1 MEHPMGIQVG
11 TALRRLGAGVLVGLA
26 VTLPAHA
33 LVDIGTT
40 VFSDSFDDGDVSDWV
55 VSSSGNITGPVVA
68 VRTDS
73 VVSGPGALWT
83 YFNAP
88 SGGTGAGFVR
98 ATHSFTAP
106 VAADY
111 TLDLW
116 ARSAICSGCTMFF
129 DVLVDG
135 QSLTRDGTAQTAFS
149 QRSFSLAGLTAGQH
163 QLTLGMYTNAASS
176 GRFQASFDDVRIST
190 LAPVPEPAAAW
201 LMLGGLVALGAAAR
215 RRG

>member
-1 MEHPMGIQVG
+1 MGIQVG
-11 TALRRLGAGVLVGLA
+11 SALRRLGAGVLVGLA
-26 VTLPAHA
+26 AAMPAHA

-55 VSSSGNITGPVVA
+55 VSKSVNITVPVVE

-98 ATHSFTAP
+98 ATHSFMAP

-116 ARSAICSGCTMFF
+116 ARSAPCSGCTMYF

-135 QSLTRDGTAQTAFS
+135 QSLTRDGTSQTSFS
-149 QRSFSLAGLTAGQH
+149 QRSFSMTGLAAGQH
-163 QLTLGMYTNAASS
+163 LLTLGMYTSGASN

-190 LAPVPEPAAAW
+190 LAPVPEPAAVW
-201 LMLGGLVALGAAAR
+201 LMLGGLVALGAVAR

>member
-1 MEHPMGIQVG
+1 MGIQVG
-11 TALRRLGAGVLVGLA
+11 PALRRLGAGVLVGLA
-26 VTLPAHA
+26 AAMPAHA

-55 VSSSGNITGPVVA
+55 VSSSGNITVPVVE

-98 ATHSFTAP
+98 ATHSFVAP
-106 VAADY
+106 VTADY

-116 ARSAICSGCTMFF
+116 ARSAPCSGCTMYF

-135 QSLTRDGTAQTAFS
+135 QRLTRDADAKNGFS
-149 QRSFSLAGLTAGQH
+149 QRSFSLTALAAGQH
-163 QLTLGMYTNAASS
+163 QLTLGMYTSGASN

-190 LAPVPEPAAAW
+190 LAPVPEPAAVW
-201 LMLGGLVALGAAAR
+201 LMLGGLVALGVVAR

>member
-1 MEHPMGIQVG
+1 MGIQVG

-26 VTLPAHA
+26 AAMPAHA
-33 LVDIGTT
+33 LVNIGTT

-55 VSSSGNITGPVVA
+55 VSGSGNITVPVVA

-83 YFNAP
+83 YFDAP

-98 ATHSFTAP
+98 ATHSFMAP

-116 ARSAICSGCTMFF
+116 ARSSACDGCIMHF

-135 QSLTRDGTAQTAFS
+135 QSRTRDGTSQAAFS
-149 QRSFSLAGLTAGQH
+149 QRSFSLVGLAAGQH
-163 QLTLGMYTNAASS
+163 MLTLGMYTDAASS

-190 LAPVPEPAAAW
+190 LAPVPEPAAVW
-201 LMLGGLVALGAAAR
+201 LMLGGLVALGAVAR